1 MHLLGN
7 WPSLNQ
13 PERKC
18 AAMGKSTREK
28 AVATLLILVKQD
40 EMLEPHLYLD
50 TNQQKE
56 MHVEI
61 KGAD

>member
-1 MHLLGN
+1 
-7 WPSLNQ
+7 
-13 PERKC
+13 
-18 AAMGKSTREK
+18 MGKSTREK

>member
-1 MHLLGN
+1 MLGN

-13 PERKC
+13 AERKC
-18 AAMGKSTREK
+18 SAVGKPTREE
-28 AVATLLILVKQD
+28 AVATLLILGKQD
-40 EMLEPHLYLD
+40 EMLEPYLYLD
-50 TNQQKE
+50 TDKRKE